1 MGNPTSVLL
10 YRLLTAVG
18 FAIFVTCEDDEQGAV
33 VAYLINVAKG
43 ALYRYEV
50 TAEYL
55 SVCCDGYFGIFEFS
69 HFLRRLSCRCLS
81 RLIAPALRTDGPSRV
96 TAPLAL
102 VGGSDGVQ
110 RADGVILPR

>member
-10 YRLLTAVG
+10 YRLLTTVC
-18 FAIFVTCEDDEQGAV
+18 FAIFVPRKDDEQGAV

-43 ALYRYEV
+43 DLYAYEV
-50 TAEYL
+50 MAEYL

-69 HFLRRLSCRCLS
+69 HFHNRLSCRCPSKLT
-81 RLIAPALRTDGPSRV
+81 APTPRTDEPSRV
-96 TAPLAL
+96 IVPLAL